1 MMDAEFMESLY
12 KKEELVPGKTV
23 ELPWETGGKTEVW
36 KGVIIESSTEK
47 TPCKFTLHERPS

>member
-36 KGVIIESSTEK
+36 KGVIIEKLLVSSL
-47 TPCKFTLHERPS
+47 CMGGLHN

>member
-1 MMDAEFMESLY
+1 MESLY

-47 TPCKFTLHERPS
+47 IPCKFTLHGRPS